1 MSARPATKH
10 SASAARG
17 PARNLHVAGSP
28 SGPEES
34 LAARAERVAAV
45 AAKHAA
51 AVDHDSRVPAE
62 AIAAARAE
70 RLLGAAIPTEFGG
83 EGASIG
89 DIVDVC
95 YTLGRACASTAM
107 IFAMHQT
114 KVACIA
120 RHGRGSAWHQ
130 RLMRHIAGEQLLLA
144 SSTTEGNRG
153 GDLRNSAAPIET
165 P

>member
-17 PARNLHVAGSP
+17 PARNLRVEGSP

-51 AVDHDSRVPAE
+51 AVDHDSRVPVE

-70 RLLGAAIPTEFGG
+70 RLLGAAIPNEFGG

-89 DIVDVC
+89 DIVEVC
-95 YTLGRACASTAM
+95 
-107 IFAMHQT
+107 
-114 KVACIA
+114 
-120 RHGRGSAWHQ
+120 
-130 RLMRHIAGEQLLLA
+130 
-144 SSTTEGNRG
+144 
-153 GDLRNSAAPIET
+153 
-165 P
+165 

>member
-1 MSARPATKH
+1 LVTLIRKNKRNFSLSRLPFSYFGSNCLYMGSRKRTLGMIRKSGTGFPKAIMRPLGEVSVSASMSARPATKH
-10 SASAARG
+10 AASAARG

-89 DIVDVC
+89 DIVEVC
-95 YTLGRACASTAM
+95 
-107 IFAMHQT
+107 
-114 KVACIA
+114 
-120 RHGRGSAWHQ
+120 
-130 RLMRHIAGEQLLLA
+130 
-144 SSTTEGNRG
+144 
-153 GDLRNSAAPIET
+153 
-165 P
+165 

>member
-10 SASAARG
+10 AASAARG
-17 PARNLHVAGSP
+17 PDRNLHVAGSP

-62 AIAAARAE
+62 GIAAARAE

-95 YTLGRACASTAM
+95 
-107 IFAMHQT
+107 
-114 KVACIA
+114 
-120 RHGRGSAWHQ
+120 
-130 RLMRHIAGEQLLLA
+130 
-144 SSTTEGNRG
+144 
-153 GDLRNSAAPIET
+153 
-165 P
+165 

>member
-1 MSARPATKH
+1 MSVRPATKH

-17 PARNLHVAGSP
+17 PGRNVHVAGRA

-51 AVDHDSRVPAE
+51 AVDHDSRVPVE

-70 RLLGAAIPTEFGG
+70 RLLGAAIPNEFGG

-89 DIVDVC
+89 DIVEV

-107 IFAMHQT
+107 IFAMHQI
-114 KVACIA
+114 KVACIEQAAIA
-120 RHGRGSAWHQ
+120 RWQ
-130 RLMRHIAGEQLLLA
+130 YAG
-144 SSTTEGNRG
+144 T
-153 GDLRNSAAPIET
+153 AAAVPGING
-165 P
+165 